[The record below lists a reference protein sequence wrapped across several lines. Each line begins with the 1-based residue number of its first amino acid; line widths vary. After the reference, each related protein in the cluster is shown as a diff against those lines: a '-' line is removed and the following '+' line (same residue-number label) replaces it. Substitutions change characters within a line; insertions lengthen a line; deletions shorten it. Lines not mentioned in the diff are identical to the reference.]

1 MLSLKGLQMRRCRA
15 EGIRNQVV
23 ERRQVDIAG
32 AAPETGRRA
41 LSVSEREIPSRRK
54 VIEERELK
62 TE

>member
-1 MLSLKGLQMRRCRA
+1 MRHCRV
-15 EGIRNQVV
+15 EGIRNQV

-41 LSVSEREIPSRRK
+41 LSASEREIPPRRK
-54 VIEERELK
+54 VIEERKLK